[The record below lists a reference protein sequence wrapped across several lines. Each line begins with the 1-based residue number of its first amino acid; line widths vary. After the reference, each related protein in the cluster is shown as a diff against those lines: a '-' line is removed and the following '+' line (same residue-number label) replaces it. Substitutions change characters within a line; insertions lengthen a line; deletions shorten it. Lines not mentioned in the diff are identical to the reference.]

1 MEIRKIPYGYMMQ
14 GGIYI
19 INEEEGPIIKYIFTS
34 FIGGK
39 TVTEISNELYSKK
52 LPYFDVSKTKAR
64 EKVYMILGHDYYCNE
79 DKYPALIS
87 TELFT
92 TAKKLLDDSTKHIK
106 HDIDSVIRSCFYCE
120 QCGRPLIH
128 SRRYTDRRW
137 HCTTKGCPNHT
148 SDIPSAIFADAL
160 YTIIRNV
167 VADPSLLD
175 TQTVISRYTPDM
187 VVKRKEN
194 DILMR
199 CHIKPLNYDRIR
211 KGIFELASE
220 KYDLCSYDRTNAR
233 TSEIK
238 RILSATGPDELPGIN
253 DIRKILRKVTA
264 DHLANIKAEFINGK
278 VIEFRKEQ

>member
-1 MEIRKIPYGYMMQ
+1 MKTRKIPYGYMMR
-14 GGIYI
+14 GGRYI
-19 INEEEGPIIKYIFTS
+19 INDEEGEIVKDIFTS
-34 FIGGK
+34 FTGGK
-39 TVTEISNELYSKK
+39 TVTEISNDLYSKK

-64 EKVYMILGHDYYCNE
+64 EKVFMILGHDYYCTQ

-87 TELFT
+87 TDLFT
-92 TAKKLLDDSTKHIK
+92 AAKKLLDASTKHVK
-106 HDIDSVIRSCFYCE
+106 RGIDSVISNCFYCE
-120 QCGRPLIH
+120 LCGRPLIY
-128 SRRYTDRRW
+128 SRLYTDRRW
-137 HCTTKGCPNHT
+137 HCTTKDCPNHT
-148 SDIPSAIFADAL
+148 SDISSAVFADAL
-160 YTIIRNV
+160 YTIIRDV
-167 VADPSLLD
+167 IADPSLLD
-175 TQTVISRYTPDM
+175 TQTVISRYVPDM

-199 CHIKPLNYDRIR
+199 CHIKPLDYDRIR
-211 KGIFELASE
+211 KEIFELASE